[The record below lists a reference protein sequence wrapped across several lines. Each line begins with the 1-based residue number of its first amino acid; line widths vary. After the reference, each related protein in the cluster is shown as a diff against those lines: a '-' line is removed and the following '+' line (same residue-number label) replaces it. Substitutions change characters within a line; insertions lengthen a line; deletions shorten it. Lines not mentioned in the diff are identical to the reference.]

1 MISLPKVQSIKAQ
14 LFCSMAVIALL
25 IMGTSLWNTWVSR
38 HVAKDAASLKRQV
51 ETQTKPAS
59 DLLKSV
65 QEVAVG
71 VGH

>member
-38 HVAKDAASLKRQV
+38 HVEFCDEWL
-51 ETQTKPAS
+51 
-59 DLLKSV
+59 
-65 QEVAVG
+65 
-71 VGH
+71 